1 MRTLLLDRDGVLI
14 EERDYDYAPENIRLL
29 PGVVEGLSMLR
40 ECSFFVVSNQSGVAR
55 GLTTMDQVE
64 AVNAALLDLL
74 KAGGV
79 MIEDIAL
86 CPHQPSDGCACRKP
100 KTGMWTQLSER
111 HGLKADECI
120 MVGNRGSDVVF
131 GRNIGCFTVLVQDGH
146 PVTDLPDVIVP
157 DLPTLAR
164 FLLCRRKLTPPV
176 MGIAAAAMFAAEARK
191 SGKRIVTT
199 NGAFDLLHPGHR
211 FLLEEAKA
219 QGDVLIVG
227 VNSDASVRGSKGPG
241 RPVELQDIRARKVAA
256 YADAVFVFDD
266 PDPRPWLPSIRPDMH
281 VNAETY
287 GRDCIEAPVLREIG
301 ATLVLVPV
309 RKELGSTSEILRT
322 RQA

>member
-1 MRTLLLDRDGVLI
+1 
-14 EERDYDYAPENIRLL
+14 
-29 PGVVEGLSMLR
+29 
-40 ECSFFVVSNQSGVAR
+40 
-55 GLTTMDQVE
+55 
-64 AVNAALLDLL
+64 
-74 KAGGV
+74 
-79 MIEDIAL
+79 
-86 CPHQPSDGCACRKP
+86 
-100 KTGMWTQLSER
+100 
-111 HGLKADECI
+111 
-120 MVGNRGSDVVF
+120 
-131 GRNIGCFTVLVQDGH
+131 
-146 PVTDLPDVIVP
+146 
-157 DLPTLAR
+157 
-164 FLLCRRKLTPPV
+164 
-176 MGIAAAAMFAAEARK
+176 MFAAEARK
-191 SGKRIVTT
+191 RGKRIVTT

-266 PDPRPWLPSIRPDMH
+266 PDPRSWLPSIRPDVH